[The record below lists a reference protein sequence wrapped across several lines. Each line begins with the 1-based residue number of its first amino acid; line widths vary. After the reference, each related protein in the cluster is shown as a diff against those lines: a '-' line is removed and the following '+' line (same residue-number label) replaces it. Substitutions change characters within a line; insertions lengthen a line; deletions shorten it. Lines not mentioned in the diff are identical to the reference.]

1 MKRILSVILLLVLM
15 LSLSACG
22 EKSAEAAVT
31 TDQGTDAE
39 KAQGTNVTESTVME
53 EENAATETDAPV
65 VYFTAD
71 ISPAGLQKVYEALN
85 WTPGGKLA
93 VKVSTGEPPASNYL
107 RLQKQLCHAPTG
119 GRRSRLYIFCRIRSY
134 G

>member
-107 RLQKQLCHAPTG
+107 RARDG
-119 GRRSRLYIFCRIRSY
+119 MAGYRRKADQQRYCRQPC
-134 G
+134 GELL

>member
-53 EENAATETDAPV
+53 EENAATETDAPA

-85 WTPGGKLA
+85 WTPSGKLA
-93 VKVSTGEPPASNYL
+93 VKMSTGEPPASNYL
-107 RLQKQLCHAPTG
+107 RAELIGPLV
-119 GRRSRLYIFCRIRSY
+119 
-134 G
+134 

>member
-1 MKRILSVILLLVLM
+1 MKRILSVILLL

-53 EENAATETDAPV
+53 EENAATETDAPA

-71 ISPAGLQKVYEALN
+71 ISPAGLQKVYERPHQLRY
-85 WTPGGKLA
+85 KI
-93 VKVSTGEPPASNYL
+93 KEDRPP
-107 RLQKQLCHAPTG
+107 C
-119 GRRSRLYIFCRIRSY
+119 
-134 G
+134 